1 LARQDEIPERQAV
14 RGLFQEPEPV
24 SLPAIHTIGYEGASV
39 EGLISALQSAGIS
52 RLLDI
57 RESPF
62 SRRPEFSRDE
72 LGAALGRFGI
82 AYEHIRELGNPPA
95 GREAARVGHKAVY
108 REILFAH
115 LDGPE
120 GQEGLERA
128 LALAARERVCLLCF
142 EKSPGHCHRSMV
154 IQRMEA
160 RSGQEIVHLKVAARQ
175 AHPAQ
180 GAFEF

>member
-1 LARQDEIPERQAV
+1 M
-14 RGLFQEPEPV
+14 
-24 SLPAIHTIGYEGASV
+24 SLPAIYTIGYEGASI

-52 RLLDI
+52 RVLDI

-72 LGAALGRFGI
+72 LSAALGDFGI

-95 GREAARVGHKAVY
+95 GREAASAGHKAVY

-120 GQEGLERA
+120 GRKGLDRA
-128 LALAARERVCLLCF
+128 LAHAARERVCLLCF
-142 EKSPGHCHRSMV
+142 ERSPSHCHRAMV
-154 IQRMEA
+154 VQRMEA
-160 RSGQEIVHLKVAARQ
+160 RSGQEIVHLKVAAKQ

-180 GAFEF
+180 SAFEF